1 MARHEADGLAEA
13 KALAKQLAENHDYLD
28 ADELEDDEL
37 FGRLVVLLCNPGRV
51 NHDAFSVAARDGSK
65 FLRAGTLGAIAAGR
79 TPPADWA
86 DRAKKRFARADW
98 GERVLLLRAF
108 AVVPS
113 KSMLAV
119 LEAAEES
126 WSDSPL
132 AKAVSLFLDERVAQG
147 ERLKAADLATLD
159 VGLQPLVARAARGCH
174 PGDADRSSRPPSISG
189 GSSRS
194 TPASS
199 AISGG
204 SSRST
209 TTPRPRS

>member
-13 KALAKQLAENHDYLD
+13 KALAKQLAENHDWLD

-51 NHDAFSVAARDGSK
+51 HDDAFAIAARDGSK

-79 TPPADWA
+79 TPPAEWA

-113 KSMLAV
+113 KSIPAV

-126 WSDSPL
+126 WSGSPL
-132 AKAVSLFLDERVAQG
+132 AKAVSQFLDERVAQG
-147 ERLKAADLATLD
+147 ERLKAADLAKLD
-159 VGLQPLVARAARGCH
+159 VGLQPLVGELLEVPPRRRA
-174 PGDADRSSRPPSISG
+174 PPSPRRSTSG
-189 GSSRS
+189 GSESIDTGFFREL
-194 TPASS
+194 
-199 AISGG
+199 G
-204 SSRST
+204 RLVKVDDH
-209 TTPRPRS
+209 PRPPL